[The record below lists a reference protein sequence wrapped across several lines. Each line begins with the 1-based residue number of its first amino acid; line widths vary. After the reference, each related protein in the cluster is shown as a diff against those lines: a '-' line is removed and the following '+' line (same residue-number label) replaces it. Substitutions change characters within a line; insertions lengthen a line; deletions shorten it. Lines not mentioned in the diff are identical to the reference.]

1 MSDPKVVLLKSSLE
15 EILKKGG
22 IPLEDLPLSAAEKAK
37 LRAEA
42 DQIRLNPGGPSGG
55 QWVCFRLTPDTSI
68 CHFVPTIS
76 PI

>member
-42 DQIRLNPGGPSGG
+42 DQIRLNPGGWRPISGVNVALG
-55 QWVCFRLTPDTSI
+55 RSRSL
-68 CHFVPTIS
+68 
-76 PI
+76 